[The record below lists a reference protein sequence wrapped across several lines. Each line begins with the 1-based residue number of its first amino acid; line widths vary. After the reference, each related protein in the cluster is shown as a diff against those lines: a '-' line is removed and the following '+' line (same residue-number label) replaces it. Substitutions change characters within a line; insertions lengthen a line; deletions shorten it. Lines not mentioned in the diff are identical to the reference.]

1 MLERILE
8 STRQRIETLPPE
20 RELRARAVDA
30 PPVRDVAGGLLAT
43 GLSVIAEVK
52 RRSPSRGDLDP
63 GLDPA
68 GQARRYAAGGAAAVS
83 VLTEPEFFSG
93 SDADLEAVRAAVPIP
108 VLRKDFTLDSR
119 QIWEARAIGADAVL
133 LIVAALADDEIRRLH
148 DTAGEA
154 GLAALV
160 EVHDEAETERA
171 LAAGAGVVGVNNRNL
186 STFEVDLATAERIAP
201 MLADVPVRVAE
212 SGIFTEDDA
221 GRMAAA
227 GYHAALVGES
237 LVRAADPA
245 ALIRSFA
252 RLEPAT

>member
-30 PPVRDVAGGLLAT
+30 PPVRDVAGGLLT
-43 GLSVIAEVK
+43 PGLSVIAEVK

-63 GLDPA
+63 ELDPA

-93 SDADLEAVRAAVPIP
+93 SDADLAAVRAAVPIP
-108 VLRKDFTLDSR
+108 VLRKDFTLDPR

-133 LIVAALADDEIRRLH
+133 LIVAALADDELRRLH
-148 DTAGEA
+148 DAAGEA

-171 LAAGAGVVGVNNRNL
+171 LACGAAIVGVNNRNL
-186 STFEVDLATAERIAP
+186 STFEVDLATAERLAP
-201 MLADVPVRVAE
+201 MLAGVPIRVAE

-245 ALIRSFA
+245 GLIRSFA